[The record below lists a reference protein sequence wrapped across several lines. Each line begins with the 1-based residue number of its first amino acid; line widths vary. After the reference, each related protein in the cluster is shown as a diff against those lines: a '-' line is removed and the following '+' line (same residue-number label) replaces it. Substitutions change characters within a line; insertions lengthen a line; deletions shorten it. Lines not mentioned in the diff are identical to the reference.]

1 MRVDFLLWSMLFLVM
16 FVYIP
21 VLSAFKLLF
30 VLLSAMVQPILF
42 MNEFLAT
49 LVALDNGMVMHVP
62 CMSNQLFVVSKLF
75 TALVAYVLLV
85 V

>member
-1 MRVDFLLWSMLFLVM
+1 MRVDFLLRSMLFLVM
-16 FVYIP
+16 FVHIP

-30 VLLSAMVQPILF
+30 VLLPAMVQPVLF
-42 MNEFLAT
+42 MNEFLAAQ
-49 LVALDNGMVMHVP
+49 VALDNGMVMYVP
-62 CMSNQLFVVSKLF
+62 CMSNQLFIISKLF